1 LKLRDFSFLTDENV
15 HPAVVADLRSRG
27 CNVLDVCEEGLRG
40 AEDTAILRLA
50 CSLNRIVVT
59 HDADFGG
66 LSIARLEPVVGIVF
80 LRPGHI
86 DPQFT
91 IDSLKLLFEKDLDV
105 HPPFLLVAKRCRRE
119 VTIRLRQ
126 I

>member
-1 LKLRDFSFLTDENV
+1 
-15 HPAVVADLRSRG
+15 
-27 CNVLDVCEEGLRG
+27 
-40 AEDTAILRLA
+40 
-50 CSLNRIVVT
+50 
-59 HDADFGG
+59 
-66 LSIARLEPVVGIVF
+66 LEPVVGIVF

-91 IDSLKLLFEKDLDV
+91 IDTLKLLFEKDLDV
-105 HPPFLLVAKRCRRE
+105 NPPFLLVAKRCRRA